1 MKAELSP
8 GRRRINNPTAMR
20 DRILDAA
27 YHCFVEQGYHA
38 SATQD
43 ILAAAGVTSGALH
56 HHFPTKKQ
64 LGLAVIRERVGRAVE
79 EAWIAP
85 VEAADSAIKGALTA
99 MARIGRELKAN
110 GQVRGCPLN
119 NLAMELSYVDPE
131 FRAAAQEIFG
141 RWTHTLAVRL
151 RADQKNGWR
160 PDLDPAA
167 VANLLVAAY
176 SGAMAM
182 AKAEQS
188 ERPLIAARK
197 LLEAQLA

>member
-1 MKAELSP
+1 MRTEPAP
-8 GRRRINNPTAMR
+8 GRRRVNNPEAMR
-20 DRILDAA
+20 ERVLDAA
-27 YHCFVEQGYHA
+27 YHCFVERGYHA
-38 SATQD
+38 TATQD

-64 LGLAVIRERVGRAVE
+64 LGLAVIGERVARAVE

-85 VEAADSAIKGALTA
+85 VERADLAIKGALAA

-110 GQVRGCPLN
+110 GKVRGCPLN
-119 NLAMELSYVDPE
+119 NLAMELAYADPE
-131 FRAAAQEIFG
+131 FRTAAQEIFG
-141 RWTHTLAVRL
+141 RWTAALAARL
-151 RADQKNGWR
+151 RADQKRGWR
-160 PDLDPAA
+160 PELDPAA

-188 ERPLIAARK
+188 ERPLTAARK
-197 LLEAQLA
+197 LLEAQFA